1 MVYVVLSRQSTLLGG
16 KVLDLSLLDDAGVI
30 SLSSNHWSD
39 SRDAT
44 FTDYHN
50 GLWEVCAFQ
59 PDDSY
64 CANWSDQIPIIN
76 ESQWQRLNGI
86 RTLMVIA
93 LILSFV
99 GIACE

>member
-1 MVYVVLSRQSTLLGG
+1 LPSYTSLTGSVLWGVALLLGI
-16 KVLDLSLLDDAGVI
+16 I

-64 CANWSDQIPIIN
+64 CARWSDQVPVIN

-86 RTLMVIA
+86 RTLLVIA
-93 LILSFV
+93 LVLSFV
-99 GIACE
+99 GIACECGGWT